1 MTSLQQPVSATGSLT
16 RAVLSG
22 ATASLLATACL
33 ALVWSALVSPLGE
46 IAWLLCVVLGLY
58 IVRRF
63 RPTVSVWVQASF
75 VAVML
80 VATATLSFVISWY
93 VLGERL

>member
-1 MTSLQQPVSATGSLT
+1 MTRLQQPVFATDSLA

-33 ALVWSALVSPLGE
+33 AVVWSALVSPLGE
-46 IAWLLCVVLGLY
+46 ITWLLCVVLGLY
-58 IVRRF
+58 TVRRF

-80 VATATLSFVISWY
+80 VTTAALSFVISWY
-93 VLGERL
+93 SPGERL